1 MPTTRECNWCG
12 QHKTNLKCCSKCHL
26 IDYCDSKCQLE
37 DWNNGGHKVLCAK
50 VPKAVAKARAKIESF
65 SLGQYTT
72 KNIGTFGVTEAEAE
86 RGRIVEEYEA
96 QDMCYDAWDMKKGSV
111 EKLEQILATLKHFPL
126 SVEGWG
132 TLGTFYRWEVKSY
145 DFKATEC
152 SREALQMYDTA
163 ILCARKLNPTWTEDC
178 THELPWG
185 EFDTR
190 PYLRALSGRAFA
202 LKDLG
207 RVDETVRQ
215 TKKLLRWDPD
225 DGQGMRRLLCT
236 WYLEI
241 GDTEGCTNL
250 LRKYNTSIDTS
261 MAYTDVLL
269 QFLRWKKDDV
279 VEKDVQYALY
289 IALKN
294 NPFVP
299 DVITAEKVKKIVHD
313 TISPGGIHEAEN
325 YGSDARK
332 LWNRYPDSVKWLLA
346 QKYDQV
352 NGAKNPSEM
361 DLISLLRSGVD
372 MLISSI
378 HTNLEGGDK
387 IDSSIVVTQKR
398 RKCFGSGCSDFF
410 WPPALDQPHR
420 CSAEIFFHNNGCE
433 NQDYS
438 KPSRWRKTKYIDV
451 KEVPY
456 WNILIRFNEDDVMSS
471 GSEEDSDLD
480 LKQVV
485 PKVQQLDLSSSICKK
500 CSSPCSLCVIGK
512 KGTSFY
518 CCEFCMQQ
526 DFGGSEPLCIDL
538 NSAILEI
545 KPSEDSTILKL
556 DIDAALTVAAERM
569 PNIIAVDIFI
579 HQEYVLSNNFD
590 GDDKRSLVLSS
601 TAVRNF
607 LGKTAEKLE
616 SFSLR
621 LDDCCWD
628 RVKEMTEAG
637 KALLPLGTM
646 PNLTKLTL
654 GAFGFDDINVLV
666 SCISPKLRVLELD
679 DIKLRS
685 SSWCIPDITALVA
698 KISLLDNLSTLS
710 LADNALTDKDLNGLL
725 STLKGLR
732 CLNVSGKWGDLF
744 EVRHSLLTDSGLKC
758 IARHCPKLQS
768 LDVSHQS
775 KASTVGIRAVI
786 NGCPGLLRLEASG
799 VKFPTRDLKD
809 IVVSAKSLLFLRFD
823 NKVGG
828 VPSHEQYMI
837 QGAIRATQGKT
848 LVSSFY
854 CGLYDADNLSPVHKN
869 NREASKAKVEMAF
882 ARQSDPKVYNTWE
895 AG

>member
-1 MPTTRECNWCG
+1 MPTTRECSWCG

-26 IDYCDSKCQLE
+26 VDYCDSKCQQE
-37 DWNNGGHKVLCAK
+37 DWNNGGHKILCAK
-50 VPKAVAKARAKIESF
+50 VPKAVAKAQTKIESF
-65 SLGQYTT
+65 SLDQYTT
-72 KNIGTFGVTEAEAE
+72 QNIGTFWVTEAEAE

-96 QDMCYDAWDMKKGSV
+96 QDMCYDAWEIKKGS
-111 EKLEQILATLKHFPL
+111 EKLEKILATLKHFPL

-132 TLGTFYRWEVKSY
+132 TLGRFYRWGIKSY
-145 DFKATEC
+145 EFKATEC
-152 SREALQMYDTA
+152 SREALKMYDTA
-163 ILCARKLNPTWTEDC
+163 ILCARKLNPTWTEDR
-178 THELPWG
+178 TLELPWG
-185 EFDTR
+185 EIDNR
-190 PYLRALSGRAFA
+190 PYLRALSGRALA

-207 RVDETVRQ
+207 RVDEAVRQ

-225 DGQGMRRLLCT
+225 DGQGMRRLMCT

-279 VEKDVQYALY
+279 VEKDVQHALY

-299 DVITAEKVKKIVHD
+299 DVITAEIVKKVQHD
-313 TISPGGIHEAEN
+313 TVSPGGIREAEN

-352 NGAKNPSEM
+352 NGAKTPTEM
-361 DLISLLRSGVD
+361 DLISLLRSSVN

-387 IDSSIVVTQKR
+387 VDSSIVVTQKR
-398 RKCFGSGCSDFF
+398 RKCFGSGSSDFF
-410 WPPALDQPHR
+410 WPPALDQRHR

-433 NQDYS
+433 EQDYS

-456 WNILIRFNEDDVMSS
+456 WNILIRFYEDDAMSS
-471 GSEEDSDLD
+471 GSKEDSDLD

-485 PKVQQLDLSSSICKK
+485 PKVQQLDLSSTMCKK
-500 CSSPCSLCVIGK
+500 CSSPCSLCVIGE

-518 CCEFCMQQ
+518 CCEFCMQK

-545 KPSEDSTILKL
+545 KPSQDSTLRTL

-569 PNIIAVDIFI
+569 PNIISVDIFI
-579 HQEYVLSNNFD
+579 HQEYILSNNFD
-590 GDDKRSLVLSS
+590 GDDKKSLVLSS
-601 TAVRNF
+601 TALRNF
-607 LGKTAEKLE
+607 LVKTAEKLE

-628 RVKEMTEAG
+628 RVKKMTEAG

-654 GAFGFDDINVLV
+654 GSFGFDDINVLV
-666 SCISPKLRVLELD
+666 SCISPKLRVLKLD
-679 DIKLRS
+679 YIKLRS
-685 SSWCIPDITALVA
+685 STWCIPDVTALVA
-698 KISLLDNLSTLS
+698 KISKLGNLATLS
-710 LADNALTDKDLNGLL
+710 LADNVLTDKDLDCLL
-725 STLKGLR
+725 STLKGIR
-732 CLNVSGKWGDLF
+732 CLNVSGKWGDSF

-775 KASTVGIRAVI
+775 KASTVGIRAVV
-786 NGCPGLLRLEASG
+786 NGCPGLLELEASD
-799 VKFPTRDLKD
+799 VKISTRDVKEIL
-809 IVVSAKSLLFLRFD
+809 VSAKSLLFLRFD
-823 NKVGG
+823 NKKGG
-828 VPSHEQYMI
+828 VPSHEHYLI
-837 QGAIRATQGKT
+837 QDAIRATQGRT
-848 LVSSFY
+848 LVGSFY
-854 CGLYDADNLSPVHKN
+854 CGLYDADNLSTRHKN
-869 NREASKAKVEMAF
+869 NREASKVKVESAF
-882 ARQSDPKVYNTWE
+882 ARQSDPKVYSIWE
-895 AG
+895 GV